1 MVQPVQI
8 GAAAGHRD
16 HVANA
21 GFIQGKRVDLPFG
34 DDLRLREGAKIHAE
48 QDRAR
53 AGSLPFLALLALRLV
68 RRAIL
73 DEDQLAVAIERKD
86 DVAVCIR
93 ADFERIQRRRRDFS
107 SGEVGGDL
115 LSRRQNDC
123 VRQDELLFRPD
134 GGADD
139 LRPLAKALSQF
150 LKPASHAAG
159 AALAHIHAFRQ
170 VERKGVPVA
179 ALAAVAKG
187 TVFRNQLVP
196 ADCEGLLMLLCKSV
210 DGFSDVHV
218 PLPVQNTRGSFCARP
233 VKDATSGIRCSDAA
247 RA

>member
-1 MVQPVQI
+1 MIQPFQI
-8 GAAAGHRD
+8 GTAAGHRD

-53 AGSLPFLALLALRLV
+53 AGSLPFLALLALRLA
-68 RRAIL
+68 RRSVF
-73 DEDQLAVAIERKD
+73 DEDQLAVAIEREY
-86 DVAVCIR
+86 DVAICIR
-93 ADFERIQRRRRDFS
+93 ADFERIQRRRRDFA
-107 SGEVGGDL
+107 SGEVGNDF
-115 LSRRQNDC
+115 LSWRQNDR
-123 VRQDELLFRPD
+123 VRQNKLISRSD

-139 LRPLAKALSQF
+139 LRPLAKALRQF
-150 LKPASHAAG
+150 LKPSPHAAG

-187 TVFRNQLVP
+187 TVFRNQLIS
-196 ADCEGLLMLLCKSV
+196 ADCEGFLMLLRKAA
-210 DGFSDVHV
+210 DGFSDAHV
-218 PLPVQNTRGSFCARP
+218 LLP
-233 VKDATSGIRCSDAA
+233 
-247 RA
+247 